1 MELNL
6 ENLKKAIAESKYG
19 RIKSYKAMVEVLGDR
34 YYSDIDK
41 KKIQLKEWKRYF
53 NYKVTGNG
61 SYEIKKI
68 YDEPLPPKKKKYI
81 APTVTIKEKKES
93 PKKPKAIKPEP
104 VGPIM
109 YIYRLYQDVKNGPIV
124 IDGYEK
130 LCNIL
135 NIPIQ
140 EDNTNKEKQ
149 LHNLE
154 RFLEYER
161 VEEKYLIID
170 VLFPIIT
177 KKFLL
182 NLLLGIPDYYNM
194 RCIYSFSDG
203 ERIEFHHLSET
214 YSLINA
220 TFYNYKDKINTFYVY
235 PEEKYLKFKI
245 ERILPKFNTDNIED
259 VNFYYTQIENEL
271 EEFINTYKDNYKKGL
286 VNLDPNKKPRKKPRI
301 KKTIKVYEEDYKK
314 ILKFAKEK
322 GIKILEE

>member
-6 ENLKKAIAESKYG
+6 ENLKKAIEDSKYG
-19 RIKSYKAMVEVLGDR
+19 RIKNYKTMVEILGDR
-34 YYSDIDK
+34 HYSDKDK

-53 NYKVTGNG
+53 NYKITGNG
-61 SYEIKKI
+61 SYEIKEI

-81 APTVTIKEKKES
+81 APTVTIKEKKA
-93 PKKPKAIKPEP
+93 PQKTPKAIKPEP

-140 EDNTNKEKQ
+140 EDSTNKEKQ

-161 VEEKYLIID
+161 VEEKYFITD

-203 ERIEFHHLSET
+203 ERIEFDYLSET

-220 TFYNYKDKINTFYVY
+220 TFYHYKDKINTFCVY

-245 ERILPKFNTDNIED
+245 EKILPNFDDDIED
-259 VNFYYTQIENEL
+259 VNSYYPQIKKEL
-271 EEFINTYKDNYKKGL
+271 EEFIDNYKNNYEKGF
-286 VNLDPNKKPRKKPRI
+286 VDLDPNKKPRKEPRLN
-301 KKTIKVYEEDYKK
+301 KTIKIYEEDYKK
-314 ILKFAKEK
+314 ILQFAKEK